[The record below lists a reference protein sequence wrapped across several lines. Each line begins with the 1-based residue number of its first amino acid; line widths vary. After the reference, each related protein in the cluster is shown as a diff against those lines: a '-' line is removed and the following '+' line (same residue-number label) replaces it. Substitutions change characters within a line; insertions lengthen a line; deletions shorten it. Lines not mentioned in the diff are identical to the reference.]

1 MLRILLLIPTPAD
14 VNQEQA
20 YFEEQLHVLRQDMDP
35 TQLERTWKGGRALT
49 MEQALGFPL
58 GKTPG

>member
-1 MLRILLLIPTPAD
+1 MGRSPMTA
-14 VNQEQA
+14 
-20 YFEEQLHVLRQDMDP
+20 EEQMDVLCQSLDEG
-35 TQLERTWKGGRALT
+35 QLERTWKGGRALT